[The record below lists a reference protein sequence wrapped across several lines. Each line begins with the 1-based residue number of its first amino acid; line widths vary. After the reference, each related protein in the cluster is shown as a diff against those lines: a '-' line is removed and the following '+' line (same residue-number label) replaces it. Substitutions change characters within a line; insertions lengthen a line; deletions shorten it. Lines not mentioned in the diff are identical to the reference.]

1 MIIDIKKLTKTFI
14 DGDRKLNVLKDIN
27 LQIEKGSIVTIKGPS
42 GSGKSTLLSIIGTL
56 DSADSGDISINGK
69 NIRDKLN
76 IDQLRNKNI
85 GFVFQFH
92 NLISELTLEEN
103 VCLPKMIANELV
115 DKNEI
120 NELFEYFNLEN
131 RMNSFPNDLSGGE
144 KQRLSIARA
153 MMKNSS
159 IILLDEATSAL
170 DSETENKIQEALK
183 ILTKNKTTIVI
194 AHRLSTI
201 LNSDNIYVIDAG
213 KVIESGSHETLID
226 KSELYKS
233 FYEKQIQK

>member
-56 DSADSGDISINGK
+56 DSADSGDILINGK
-69 NIRDKLN
+69 NIRDELN

-103 VCLPKMIANELV
+103 VCLPKMIANELI

-144 KQRLSIARA
+144 KQRVAVMRAIINNPSVIIADEPTGNLDQDNA
-153 MMKNSS
+153 QKITSLFQKLNTEKNLT
-159 IILLDEATSAL
+159 IIIATHDESVFNIGHKKYHLLDGF
-170 DSETENKIQEALK
+170 LK
-183 ILTKNKTTIVI
+183 I
-194 AHRLSTI
+194 S
-201 LNSDNIYVIDAG
+201 
-213 KVIESGSHETLID
+213 
-226 KSELYKS
+226 
-233 FYEKQIQK
+233 

>member
-56 DSADSGDISINGK
+56 DSADSGDILINGK
-69 NIRDKLN
+69 NIRDELN

-103 VCLPKMIANELV
+103 VCLPKMIANELI

-144 KQRLSIARA
+144 KQRVAVMRAIINNPSVIIADEPTGNLDQDNA
-153 MMKNSS
+153 QKITSLFQKLNTEKNLT
-159 IILLDEATSAL
+159 IIIATHDESVFNIGHKKYHLA
-170 DSETENKIQEALK
+170 DGFLK
-183 ILTKNKTTIVI
+183 I
-194 AHRLSTI
+194 S
-201 LNSDNIYVIDAG
+201 
-213 KVIESGSHETLID
+213 
-226 KSELYKS
+226 
-233 FYEKQIQK
+233 

>member
-56 DSADSGDISINGK
+56 DSADSGDILINGK
-69 NIRDKLN
+69 NIRDELN

-103 VCLPKMIANELV
+103 VCLPKMIANELI

-120 NELFEYFNLEN
+120 NELFEYFNLKN

-144 KQRLSIARA
+144 KQRVAVMRAIINNPSVVIADEPTGNLDQDNA
-153 MMKNSS
+153 QKITSLFQKLNTEKNLT
-159 IILLDEATSAL
+159 IIIATHDESVFNIGHKKYHL
-170 DSETENKIQEALK
+170 VDGFLK
-183 ILTKNKTTIVI
+183 I
-194 AHRLSTI
+194 S
-201 LNSDNIYVIDAG
+201 
-213 KVIESGSHETLID
+213 
-226 KSELYKS
+226 
-233 FYEKQIQK
+233 